1 MKGRTQNFKFASG
14 AWAGGWFYWP
24 VLIIGCTLVALATL
38 GPEAERRLSVGRQC
52 ARMQAEVNVLK
63 ETEAQ
68 LEAAA
73 EALRRDPAY
82 MERVARH
89 ELGIA
94 RPGEIRLPQPVTL
107 SSEARGEPA
116 PAEPAPPLAPLGLA
130 LRVLELSADR
140 TVRLVVLG
148 AGGALLATALLF
160 GLSASKRSPA

>member
-1 MKGRTQNFKFASG
+1 VKGRTRDFKFASG

-24 VLIIGCTLVALATL
+24 VLIVGCTLVALATL

-63 ETEAQ
+63 KTEAQ

-89 ELGIA
+89 ELGIT

-107 SSEARGEPA
+107 NSEARGEPA
-116 PAEPAPPLAPLGLA
+116 PTEPAPLAPLGLA
-130 LRVLELSADR
+130 LRVLELSAGR

>member
-1 MKGRTQNFKFASG
+1 VKDRTRDFKFASG

-24 VLIIGCTLVALATL
+24 VLVVGCTLVALATL

-107 SSEARGEPA
+107 NSEARGEPA
-116 PAEPAPPLAPLGLA
+116 PAEPAPALA
-130 LRVLELSADR
+130 LRVLELSAGR
-140 TVRLVVLG
+140 TVRLAVLG